1 MKKNILTAKS
11 KNYDTTRQKR
21 IDIYSQSSSRGID
34 CLINS
39 IFNINFNLFNIMKKL
54 FNIQVLK
61 GICLGL
67 AYEKQLLQIAII
79 KIVIEVN
86 FKIITDNLKLFI
98 HCLKEN

>member
-1 MKKNILTAKS
+1 
-11 KNYDTTRQKR
+11 
-21 IDIYSQSSSRGID
+21 
-34 CLINS
+34 
-39 IFNINFNLFNIMKKL
+39 MKKL

-98 HCLKEN
+98 YCLKEN

>member
-1 MKKNILTAKS
+1 
-11 KNYDTTRQKR
+11 
-21 IDIYSQSSSRGID
+21 
-34 CLINS
+34 
-39 IFNINFNLFNIMKKL
+39 MKKL

-67 AYEKQLLQIAII
+67 AYEKQILQIAII